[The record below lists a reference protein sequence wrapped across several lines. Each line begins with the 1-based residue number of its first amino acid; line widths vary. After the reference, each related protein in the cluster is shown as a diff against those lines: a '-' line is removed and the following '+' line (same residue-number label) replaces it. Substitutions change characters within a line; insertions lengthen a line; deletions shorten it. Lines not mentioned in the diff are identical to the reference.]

1 MEGRVLVTG
10 KRRERIFTWDLE
22 MSLCCPRDVP
32 AVDTSFLVFMLPL
45 TEGGHSP
52 GMLAMGYLLTPAK
65 PCQDL
70 NFFAH
75 VRQECR
81 ILSQN
86 VQQCPPLS

>member
-1 MEGRVLVTG
+1 
-10 KRRERIFTWDLE
+10 
-22 MSLCCPRDVP
+22 
-32 AVDTSFLVFMLPL
+32 MLPL

-65 PCQDL
+65 PRQDL